1 MCKELMS
8 LGLDVE
14 LIERPK
20 KRLRK
25 KSDALEEAEAV
36 FAGVS
41 ADSDDAG
48 EDEVSEE

>member
-1 MCKELMS
+1 MEL
-8 LGLDVE
+8 LE
-14 LIERPK
+14 KPK

-41 ADSDDAG
+41 TETEESAEEESPG
-48 EDEVSEE
+48 ESSPEQE